1 MWNKITVQRRAR
13 DNLRTTHGNHV
24 LNYLIGHGQLTGMV
38 QGIMSITSAF
48 ELPGAQFSRER
59 ERDKNHTLQPCVKLS
74 HLPCSVDWNG
84 ARHDVYYLCF

>member
-48 ELPGAQFSRER
+48 ELPGAQF
-59 ERDKNHTLQPCVKLS
+59 
-74 HLPCSVDWNG
+74 
-84 ARHDVYYLCF
+84 